1 MYRMQPKIKV
11 KFKKKRGD
19 FMKFGDKLVAL
30 RKKNGLS
37 QEELAEKLNVS
48 RQSVSKWESNNTYP
62 ETDKIVQ
69 ICNLFNCSMDDLIN
83 DKIIDIDQVER
94 KEKNNL
100 SINIDS
106 LLNFIT
112 KTIDMFSSMTFG
124 SGFKC
129 VIEILIVAGIMACG
143 GMIIISIIMGLLGS
157 LLSFI
162 RNNYFITNFLGSIL
176 GIVWFILTIIVL
188 IHIFKIRYLDYYEQA
203 LIEKKTKEDEKNNEK
218 IKLKEQKKVNHKEKI
233 NNIVIRDPKDEP
245 FAFLSILSKLVIGF
259 IKFCALMF
267 NFGAIFTL
275 FIFVFCFVI
284 IIPFSFNS
292 MLFFGIN
299 IAIFAGIAIT
309 TLIIVLLFKFIF
321 NKKVNLKLEIILFI
335 VFIILGGVGSG
346 IGVLGLKDVE
356 VKSISASDN
365 LVNYEEKIYYSD
377 NLYINHY
384 GYDIEYIVDDSI
396 LENDIFVST
405 NYDNRLFKI
414 KSHYNSEDNMRGYS
428 LHADSNMNF
437 KNIYDLF
444 IKKLKNN
451 VIVDYG
457 TSELDVITVKANKAT
472 IDKLMDN
479 LSKMYLYEK
488 TNTDTGIRTSNYE
501 YKVEID
507 GYDCSGRYDASNDT
521 MKIDSRYCS
530 CERRTIDTY
539 KGTKIIYNCSSTND
553 QDNEYDYSENE

>member
-1 MYRMQPKIKV
+1 
-11 KFKKKRGD
+11 
-19 FMKFGDKLVAL
+19 MKFGDKLVAL